1 MKTRLLFLFVFLSTA
16 IFSQIIFV
24 DNFDGACPHTESVD
38 TWYFDIDSDG
48 QDDVRFTQHGS
59 QPYNAFFGIT
69 EDLGPNRVQ
78 ATDEM
83 YQYTVD
89 CTDET
94 INAFTSVWNEMALTW
109 SPEYEFDIGLG
120 NFKQAVRVI
129 ALNPANNQAGYLY
142 GYIDYSKLQSQDV
155 IIHGWYYES
164 SFNQEIV
171 VGEDPTLDLLEINTS
186 REIVQIL
193 DLLGRETKY
202 KPNKTLIFVYDDGST
217 EKVFTVE

>member
-1 MKTRLLFLFVFLSTA
+1 
-16 IFSQIIFV
+16 
-24 DNFDGACPHTESVD
+24 
-38 TWYFDIDSDG
+38 
-48 QDDVRFTQHGS
+48 
-59 QPYNAFFGIT
+59 
-69 EDLGPNRVQ
+69 
-78 ATDEM
+78 M

-109 SPEYEFDIGLG
+109 SPEYEFDIGVG
-120 NFKQAVRVI
+120 NFKQAVRVV

>member
-1 MKTRLLFLFVFLSTA
+1 MKLVLLTLSVFITSV
-16 IFSQIIFV
+16 ISSQIIFV
-24 DNFDGACPHTESVD
+24 DYFDGVCPHSESID

-48 QDDVRFTQHGS
+48 QDDVRFTQHGI

-89 CTDET
+89 CTNET
-94 INAFTSVWNEMALTW
+94 VDVFTSVWNEMALTW
-109 SPEYEFDIGLG
+109 SPEYEFDIGVG

-129 ALNPANNQAGYLY
+129 ALNPANNQSGYLY

-155 IIHGWYYES
+155 IIHGWYYNS

-171 VGEDPTLDLLEINTS
+171 VGEEPPLNLLELNS
-186 REIVQIL
+186 PKMIVKTM
-193 DLLGRETKY
+193 DLLGRETEFR
-202 KPNKTLIFVYDDGST
+202 PNIPLIFVYDDGST
-217 EKVFTVE
+217 EKVLTVE